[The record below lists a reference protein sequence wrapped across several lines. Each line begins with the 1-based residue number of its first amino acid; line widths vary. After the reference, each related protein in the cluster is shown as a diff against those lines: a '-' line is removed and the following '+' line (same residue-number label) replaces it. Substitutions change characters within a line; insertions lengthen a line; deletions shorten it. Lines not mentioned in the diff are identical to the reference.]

1 MAVVSMQKI
10 SLFVHKKD
18 KPKVIDFLQDKGVLH
33 IIDTAVDKKE
43 LEALDLDD
51 ETRDLQYNVAQLDFA
66 CTFLAKFEEK
76 KKGLQAKIDGN
87 SVKIENSEKAEKL
100 AKKFQFN
107 DVVDRCKSV
116 EEEMIHLHN
125 EVKDIHNLQKT
136 LSNWSHLQMS
146 LDMPRETENTVLQF
160 ISVPLEEWEKLR
172 KELIKLSKLVDVGY
186 ENTVEDQVY
195 VQVVCDKTVLDD
207 VDAVIASNK
216 AEVIEIP
223 ELPGSIKEEMK
234 KLDNRLKKIDER
246 LGQLTEASKK
256 LTQDLPNLRLC
267 YDYYNWQLLRKQAR
281 QSFLATES
289 TVLLSG
295 WMPKEG
301 VKQIAEDLEKEIT
314 KNFELMEIE
323 PEKGENEPILLKNPE
338 VLKPFQTVTNLYGL
352 PGPKELD
359 PTPFMAAFFIGF
371 YGLALTD
378 AIYGLLLFAI
388 MLFVLK
394 YLKIPKKS
402 QGLLRLLMYAGIV
415 TFVLGVLFGGW
426 AGLTM
431 EQAPDF
437 LKTTNADGESVF
449 IGQKMSALTNPLGV
463 LILSLALGFIQVLL
477 GVYMKFI
484 WMFKN
489 VGKKEAFL
497 DQFPW
502 AYMLTVIG
510 FTVLI
515 AAGILPSALMGF
527 AKILL
532 YIGAAYIV
540 LTQGREKKNIILK
553 FLSGV
558 LGLYGLV
565 SYFADVLSYSR
576 LLALGLSTSIIA
588 LAVNTVAGLLVG
600 IPYVGIIIALVIIIF
615 GHIFTIVI
623 NAFGAFIHSARLQF
637 VEFFTKFLEGGGK
650 PFRPLHKESKFVRY
664 ETD

>member
-1 MAVVSMQKI
+1 MAVVPMQKI

-18 KPKVIDFLQDKGVLH
+18 KSKVIDFLQDKGVLH
-33 IIDTAVDKKE
+33 ITDTIIDDENIQK
-43 LEALDLDD
+43 LDADD
-51 ETRDLQYNVAQLDFA
+51 ETRDIQYTVAKLDFA

-76 KKGLQAKIDGN
+76 KRGLQAMIDGK
-87 SVKIENSEKAEKL
+87 SVKIKDNNEVEKV

-107 DVVDRCKSV
+107 EVVDRCKSV
-116 EEEMIHLHN
+116 EEEMVHLNN
-125 EVKDIHNLQKT
+125 EIKDIHNLQAT
-136 LSNWSHLQMS
+136 LNCWSHLKES
-146 LDMPRETENTVLQF
+146 LDIPRETENAVLQF
-160 ISVPLEEWEKLR
+160 ISIPLEELEGLKA
-172 KELIKLSKLVDVGY
+172 ELLKLSKLIDIGY
-186 ENTVEDQVY
+186 ENIIVDKVY
-195 VQVVCDKTVLDD
+195 FQVVCDKSVLDD
-207 VDAVIASNK
+207 TDSIIASHK
-216 AEVIEIP
+216 AEIIEIP
-223 ELPGSIKEEMK
+223 ELNGSIKEELK
-234 KLDNRLKKIDER
+234 KLDNRLEKINER
-246 LGQLTEASKK
+246 LGQLNEAVKK
-256 LTQDLPNLRLC
+256 IAQDLPELRLC
-267 YDYYNWQLLRKQAR
+267 YDYYNWQLIRKQAR
-281 QSFLATES
+281 QNFLSTKS

-295 WMPKEG
+295 WMPKKG
-301 VKQIAEDLEKEIT
+301 VKQIVADLEKDIT
-314 KNFELMEIE
+314 TNFELIEIA
-323 PEKGENEPILLKNPE
+323 PEKSEDAPILLFNKE
-338 VLKPFQTVTNLYGL
+338 IIRPFQSITNLYGL
-352 PGPKELD
+352 PGPKEID
-359 PTPFMAAFFIGF
+359 PTPFMAVFFIVF

-388 MLFVLK
+388 MLFVLR

-415 TFVLGVLFGGW
+415 TFILGVVFGGW
-426 AGLTM
+426 AGLTI
-431 EQAPDF
+431 EQAPSF
-437 LKTTNADGESVF
+437 LKSTTADGETVF

-477 GVYMKFI
+477 GVYMKFV
-484 WMFKN
+484 WMLKN

-510 FTVLI
+510 FTILVV
-515 AAGILPSALMGF
+515 AGILPQSFMEI

-600 IPYVGIIIALVIIIF
+600 IPYVGIVIAILIIIG

-637 VEFFTKFLEGGGK
+637 VEFFTKFLEGGGRPFK
-650 PFRPLHKESKFVRY
+650 PLYKESKFVRY
-664 ETD
+664 NE